1 MPSKSIHVAQSSIHV
16 TSEQIMVSVFQ
27 RCANSSLLD
36 PLPHLKKSHQLLCF
50 HTLNNYLISLI
61 FKSSLGWENLVWDCF
76 ILLESVKWKWSCSV
90 VSNPLQP
97 YGLQPAR
104 LLCPWDFPGNNTGVG
119 CHFLLQGIFP
129 TQGSNPG
136 LLHCRQ
142 MLLPSEPPGKSLL
155 ESKEHQFQVKKKK
168 KSHFLEWVVCKWIP
182 FNIKTCHR

>member
-1 MPSKSIHVAQSSIHV
+1 MVFVFLWLISLSLMPSKSIHVAQSSIHV

-61 FKSSLGWENLVWDCF
+61 FKSSLGWENLVWDYF

-129 TQGSNPG
+129 TQGSNS
-136 LLHCRQ
+136 
-142 MLLPSEPPGKSLL
+142 PSLISPALEGGFFTTNATGETIREP
-155 ESKEHQFQVKKKK
+155 
-168 KSHFLEWVVCKWIP
+168 I
-182 FNIKTCHR
+182 